1 MTNLEEI
8 HSSLIEADDLEE
20 VHKAI
25 ISTGEVLVSLVRHP
39 MQMLTRWNWKA
50 ALVGAL
56 IRAFFYLT
64 VYKTSKENW
73 IVTLTA
79 VAVELSFRFFTSGI
93 SGSITQSFRRAQ
105 PQWLSVVVVS
115 TTLPIFGH
123 LVEYI
128 THFAQ
133 ENYFANVFAASE
145 NNGRQRAF
153 AISVLISILSSLFN
167 LFAMRDGVLLVGA
180 GEEQQTLWQDLKR
193 IPALLLEFM
202 IYIPVKIIN
211 NLKTMNVLTAFGYFL
226 AFGLSIGAILG
237 IFRGKWQWA
246 WTTAVGAWAI
256 MLVWTILVAIG
267 INIQSR
273 RAANQESEA

>member
-1 MTNLEEI
+1 MTNPEQI

-20 VHKAI
+20 VHQAI
-25 ISTGEVLVSLVRHP
+25 ISTGEVIVSLVRHP

-64 VYKTSKENW
+64 VYKTSRENW

-79 VAVELSFRFFTSGI
+79 VMVELSFRFFTSGI

-105 PQWLSVVVVS
+105 PQWLSVIVVS

-180 GEEQQTLWQDLKR
+180 GEEQQTLWNDLKR

-202 IYIPVKIIN
+202 IYIPVKIID
-211 NLKTMNVLTAFGYFL
+211 NLKTLNFLPAFGYFF

-256 MLVWTILVAIG
+256 MFVWTILVAVG
-267 INIQSR
+267 LNIQR
-273 RAANQESEA
+273 RRLAVQESEA